1 MPLSLPD
8 RLTARL
14 ISTGLDETE
23 SRNAR
28 RHVGALTLSKLA
40 DGLVDPKLILSWL
53 LGSLGAPAA
62 FVALLVPIREA
73 GALLPQLVIGAW
85 IGRLRYRRLV
95 WAGGSAFQGAAAGG
109 IALVALMASGW
120 LAGALI
126 CALLAVLAL
135 ARAACSV
142 SYKDV
147 LGKTIEQSR
156 RGKVTGL
163 AGSVSAALVVVFAG
177 LLIAGALRSE
187 AAVIAAI
194 ALAALAWSA
203 AAVIFAGID
212 EAAGRSENIT
222 SSGGYLAILR
232 EDANLRRFIL
242 VRGLLVSTAL
252 APPFFVLLA
261 TEGAG
266 LNRLGAM
273 LLAASLAAFLG
284 SYFWGRLADRD
295 SRHVMLGAGC
305 LGAAAMAVAIL
316 LHVAGKAGGIPVA
329 LFVLMLGWNG
339 VKQARTIYLVDISD
353 ADLRARNTALA
364 NTAIGMILLLAGL
377 LGGALSVLGPV
388 AALAGFAV
396 MALAGGLLA
405 LTLRPVDGAR

>member
-1 MPLSLPD
+1 VPLTD

-14 ISTGLDETE
+14 IATGLDETE
-23 SRNAR
+23 ARNAR

-95 WAGGSAFQGAAAGG
+95 WAGGSALQGAAAGG

-120 LAGALI
+120 LAGALV

-135 ARAACSV
+135 ARSACSV

-177 LLIAGALRSE
+177 LLMAGVLRNE

-203 AAVIFAGID
+203 AALIFARIE
-212 EAAGRSENIT
+212 EAAGPPENIK

-252 APPFFVLLA
+252 APPFLVLLA

-284 SYFWGRLADRD
+284 SYVWGRLADRD

-305 LGAAAMAVAIL
+305 LGAAAMAAAIL
-316 LHVAGKAGGIPVA
+316 LHVAGLAGGIPVA

-353 ADLRARNTALA
+353 AELRARNTALA
-364 NTAIGMILLLAGL
+364 NTAIGVILLLAGL

>member
-1 MPLSLPD
+1 
-8 RLTARL
+8 
-14 ISTGLDETE
+14 
-23 SRNAR
+23 
-28 RHVGALTLSKLA
+28 
-40 DGLVDPKLILSWL
+40 
-53 LGSLGAPAA
+53 
-62 FVALLVPIREA
+62 
-73 GALLPQLVIGAW
+73 
-85 IGRLRYRRLV
+85 
-95 WAGGSAFQGAAAGG
+95 
-109 IALVALMASGW
+109 VALMVSGW

-156 RGKVTGL
+156 RGRVTGL
-163 AGSVSAALVVVFAG
+163 AGSVSAALVVGFAG
-177 LLIAGALRSE
+177 LLIAGTLRNE

-194 ALAALAWSA
+194 ALAALAWCA

-212 EAAGRSENIT
+212 EAAGTPENIT

-273 LLAASLAAFLG
+273 LLAASLATFLG

-295 SRHVMLGAGC
+295 SRHAMLGAGC
-305 LGAAAMAVAIL
+305 LGAAAMAAAIL

-364 NTAIGMILLLAGL
+364 NTAIGMILLLAGF

-405 LTLRPVDGAR
+405 LTLRPVGGAR